1 MKENIND
8 IIRNRVSKRLYSKSN
23 KEFEQKIDEFFCE
36 VMNNKKDNKMDI
48 SVIYLTSFMINYLTY
63 SKFKEDDVAKMNMA
77 RLLGFSSLDDFINK
91 LDKETFKMMI
101 EDVIQFNNFDYFIKK
116 KYVLK
121 SLKKSKKIIKLAP
134 TYFMDVLSYN
144 KNFTVKDIMGEYDR
158 LYKECLDHSVALEDA
173 ICYGV
178 DLILDLYDNNIDNY
192 KSIMIDIINTYYMY
206 NRYLLLSDS
215 KMDENA
221 LEIMELLENDT
232 TGAIL
237 YASSDS
243 KFLEPIVRDYLSY
256 ELLNN
261 IKKNEIINYLNSKLS
276 KREDLVNNPND
287 KIRSMLKKRFKNINI
302 YDEEEVEDNIDIIEE
317 LKESSYFDFIVSVLY
332 TDSVYLN
339 YYDYF
344 SFPNDPDIKTNYK
357 YIKDM
362 KSINEFKTDLL
373 ENNMVLL
380 DAIDKSIRF
389 SNFTFLDK
397 KEVILTLENDNV
409 FNSFLTCNYIF
420 DKLSYARDY
429 DLEDAKLL
437 YRENLLSIKD
447 KKISVAHSTLD
458 LKEVL
463 RTLSEI
469 NIENYKDML
478 YDLTEIYYEY
488 NKYMFDNE
496 NDIDI
501 EDRHILK
508 YIDNDL
514 NTFLIQ
520 IEENEKVLE
529 KLSNSFYKYISLT
542 NLDKDKIKNYY
553 DNLCKNGKAKV
564 FNKKKRGSNS

>member
-8 IIRNRVSKRLYSKSN
+8 IIRNKISKRFYSKKSE
-23 KEFEQKIDEFFCE
+23 EFDQKIDEFFCE

-63 SKFKEDDVAKMNMA
+63 SRFEEDDEVKMNMA
-77 RLLGFSSLDDFINK
+77 RLLDFSSLDDFINK
-91 LDKETFKMMI
+91 LDKETLKMMI
-101 EDVIQFNNFDYFIKK
+101 EDVIYFNNSCYFIKK

-121 SLKKSKKIIKLAP
+121 SLEKSKKIIKLAP

-144 KNFTVKDIMGEYDR
+144 KSFTGKDIINEYDR
-158 LYKECLDHSVALEDA
+158 SYKECLDHNVALEDA
-173 ICYGV
+173 ICYAV
-178 DLILDLYDNNIDNY
+178 DNILDLYDNNIDNY
-192 KSIMIDIINTYYMY
+192 KSIMIDIINIYYMY

-221 LEIMELLENDT
+221 SYIMELLENDT
-232 TGAIL
+232 AGAIL

-243 KFLEPIVRDYLSY
+243 KFLEPVIRDYLSY
-256 ELLNN
+256 ELLDNK
-261 IKKNEIINYLNSKLS
+261 KKNEIINYLSSKPN

-287 KIRSMLKKRFKNINI
+287 KIRSMLKKCFKNINI
-302 YDEEEVEDNIDIIEE
+302 YDEEEVEDNIDIIEK
-317 LKESSYFDFIVSVLY
+317 LKKSSYFDFIVSVLY
-332 TDSVYLN
+332 TDSMYLN

-344 SFPNDPDIKTNYK
+344 SYPNDFDIKNNYK

-429 DLEDAKLL
+429 DLEDAKLI
-437 YRENLLSIKD
+437 YIENLLSIKD
-447 KKISVAHSTLD
+447 KKISVAHSTLN
-458 LKEVL
+458 LKEDL

-469 NIENYKDML
+469 NIDNYKDML
-478 YDLTEIYYEY
+478 YDLTKVYYEY
-488 NKYMFDNE
+488 NKYLFDN
-496 NDIDI
+496 DVKLDI
-501 EDRHILK
+501 EDEHILK
-508 YIDNDL
+508 SIDNDL
-514 NTFLIQ
+514 NTFLVQ
-520 IEENEKVLE
+520 IEGNEKVLE

-564 FNKKKRGSNS
+564 FNKKKRGSNP